1 MRIVLSLFQFY
12 RWPTHLGYF
21 FLEGLAAGGDDVPTL
36 SLYCETT
43 RLHSIWSFNE
53 YFKEWIAFL
62 RVSWIVFQALFLAE
76 GVEDN
81 SPDAFLLLIGPGEG
95 NVFGGVAI
103 ESCLINWYSSL
114 NASSR
119 VLAPFA
125 MAWAW
130 TAWPACFLTAAFLNA
145 FQSVIRAWV
154 GIQVRGIVS

>member
-43 RLHSIWSFNE
+43 RLHS
-53 YFKEWIAFL
+53 
-62 RVSWIVFQALFLAE
+62 LAE

-125 MAWAW
+125 MA
-130 TAWPACFLTAAFLNA
+130 
-145 FQSVIRAWV
+145 
-154 GIQVRGIVS
+154 